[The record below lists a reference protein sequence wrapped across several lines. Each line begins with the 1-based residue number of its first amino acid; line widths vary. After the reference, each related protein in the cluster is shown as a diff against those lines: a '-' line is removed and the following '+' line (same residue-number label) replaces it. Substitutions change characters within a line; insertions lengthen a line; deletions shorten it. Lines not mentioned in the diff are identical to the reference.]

1 MENQLRERIAELEN
15 VVQKQDCVIRFLKRR
30 LMIDLE
36 IIKGYYMKL
45 DASSTDQ
52 QSTPEETPES

>member
-1 MENQLRERIAELEN
+1 MENQLREQIDELN
-15 VVQKQDCVIRFLKRR
+15 RKIQKQDCVIRFLKRR

-52 QSTPEETPES
+52 ESTPEETPES